1 MALSECLEDEL
12 RRIIAAG
19 EQNGVVLRAVGGLAI
34 HIHCP
39 SANHRAL
46 ERSYPDIDL
55 VTPRAHAPRLERLMV
70 ALGYTPNKVFNTL
83 NGDRR
88 QMFLDA
94 EHRGQ
99 VDVFIGDFEMAHRIP
114 LARRLHLETLT
125 VPLAELFLTKAQIVA
140 LNPKDVRDML
150 ALLLDHELGTR
161 DQETINLAVITDL
174 CARDWG
180 LYTTVLMNLEH
191 LQHAIL
197 RNEVQLDAPQ
207 VALAQ
212 ERICALQ
219 EAIQSV
225 PKTLAWKLRARVGKR
240 MRWYQEVE
248 EVQR

>member
-1 MALSECLEDEL
+1 MVAAEDLEAAL

-19 EQNGVVLRAVGGLAI
+19 EAQGVTLRALGGLAI
-34 HIHCP
+34 HLHCP

-46 ERSYPDIDL
+46 ERCYPDIDL
-55 VTPRAHAPRLERLMV
+55 VTPRGHAARLEGVMV
-70 ALGYTPNKVFNTL
+70 GLGYVPNRVFNTL

-88 QMFLDA
+88 QMFFDVP
-94 EHRGQ
+94 RGGQ

-114 LARRLHLETLT
+114 LARRLHLEPLT

-150 ALLLDHELGTR
+150 ALLLDHAPGEG
-161 DQETINLAVITDL
+161 DAETINLGVITGL

-180 LYTTVLMNLEH
+180 LYTTVLMNLER

-225 PKTLAWKLRARVGKR
+225 PKTLAWKLRARLGKR
-240 MRWYQEVE
+240 LRWYQEVE